1 MDGQAPA
8 SPGRPGS
15 SLWGLRPAGQAQSCS
30 LHLPQG
36 GAPAGPPHPPPQEG
50 ESGSQGSPGCS
61 HPLFDWLG
69 LGVSVTRAD
78 LQPVS
83 VSRDQAWGS
92 ESGVV
97 LASGAVQEV
106 EEGSWGGAPC
116 PFQARELEAERAPR
130 AVETGA
136 GGPCLPS
143 WLPPGSSVRLKPQ
156 SPRAFVQSWPRR
168 LHAPR
173 AQPGQLLRPKEPWT
187 LAVPGP
193 GRCG

>member
-1 MDGQAPA
+1 MARHQPAPADLGPPCGASDLRARHRAARFICHKVALPQAP
-8 SPGRPGS
+8 P
-15 SLWGLRPAGQAQSCS
+15 
-30 LHLPQG
+30 
-36 GAPAGPPHPPPQEG
+36 PPPQEG

-106 EEGSWGGAPC
+106 EEGGWGGAPC

-143 WLPPGSSVRLKPQ
+143 WLPAGSSVRLKPQ

-193 GRCG
+193 GPCG